1 MLLTGIGLS
10 NTFTWS
16 NQNYYNA
23 ISNGFIEQSFQ
34 YLFRLSTIRT
44 ADKIVA
50 IKDGQVVE
58 TGSHEELM
66 DFKGLYYSLVL
77 AQTNEH
83 SDSLDSI
90 EYPGTDSR
98 NLTYS
103 NQNVDLLYHK
113 VSMFQSIFI
122 FFINIEKSVEDGA
135 ANGENLDEVIDL
147 SLPPL
152 SSMVSSST
160 VLSVP
165 AMPSSTRLNNFVTAE
180 SNAGQSASITQVI
193 KKITRNHEDKIY
205 LIDTSHKSV
214 RLINFDIDNITSKKI
229 FERKSAKII

>member
-1 MLLTGIGLS
+1 MLTGIDLF

-16 NQNYYNA
+16 NQNYYFNA
-23 ISNGFIEQSFQ
+23 ISNEFIEQSFQ

-98 NLTYS
+98 NLAYS
-103 NQNVDLLYHK
+103 NKNVLYHK

-193 KKITRNHEDKIY
+193 KNCSNEK
-205 LIDTSHKSV
+205 
-214 RLINFDIDNITSKKI
+214 
-229 FERKSAKII
+229 

>member
-1 MLLTGIGLS
+1 
-10 NTFTWS
+10 
-16 NQNYYNA
+16 
-23 ISNGFIEQSFQ
+23 
-34 YLFRLSTIRT
+34 
-44 ADKIVA
+44 
-50 IKDGQVVE
+50 
-58 TGSHEELM
+58 
-66 DFKGLYYSLVL
+66 
-77 AQTNEH
+77 
-83 SDSLDSI
+83 
-90 EYPGTDSR
+90 
-98 NLTYS
+98 
-103 NQNVDLLYHK
+103 
-113 VSMFQSIFI
+113 MFQSIFI

-229 FERKSAKII
+229 FERKSEKII